1 MLLFFYK
8 GARNTSYLRLRFEK
22 EIPERCHKHWC
33 IFSQKSCQINLHL
46 FGIRGR
52 LLFVF
57 QKTHGI
63 LNDDF
68 VFEPYEFNNFFG
80 DPRSDDCQVNFP
92 HVYLFVKL
100 GRKFHGFEKL
110 ELLVR
115 KSSILVGRSAFEEAS
130 VCHRLQKDRS
140 FSMMLTELNK
150 DRENL
155 VVLTF
160 NSFKLQFN
168 DAVYIMVTL
177 SLPSLRLLS
186 MPYRY
191 RELCMADGQCDL
203 YLVE

>member
-1 MLLFFYK
+1 MVLRSLSSLSENRLSWSAEVPLKKPEK
-8 GARNTSYLRLRFEK
+8 GKQMENVSTTEGY
-22 EIPERCHKHWC
+22 H
-33 IFSQKSCQINLHL
+33 
-46 FGIRGR
+46 
-52 LLFVF
+52 
-57 QKTHGI
+57 
-63 LNDDF
+63 
-68 VFEPYEFNNFFG
+68 
-80 DPRSDDCQVNFP
+80 DCTP
-92 HVYLFVKL
+92 GLT
-100 GRKFHGFEKL
+100 
-110 ELLVR
+110 
-115 KSSILVGRSAFEEAS
+115 S